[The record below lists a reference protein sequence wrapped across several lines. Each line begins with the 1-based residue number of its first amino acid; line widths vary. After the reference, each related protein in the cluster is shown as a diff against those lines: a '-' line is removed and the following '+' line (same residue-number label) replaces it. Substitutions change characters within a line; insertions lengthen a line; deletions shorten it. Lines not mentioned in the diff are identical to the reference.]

1 MVCTV
6 NCRPPC
12 HPDVLFRSLESS
24 DKSSV
29 MVVLPALGIRLKKTK
44 LDDADVCRAA
54 SSDARSTLG
63 SKCRALEPMKAAHSV
78 TSTVRCMASGGQ
90 LVQATAP
97 GVTQRVVLWGCFCK
111 FLTVG
116 IRTFSAALEHSVL
129 R

>member
-1 MVCTV
+1 MLCTV

-29 MVVLPALGIRLKKTK
+29 MVVLPAFGIRLKKTK

-63 SKCRALEPMKAAHSV
+63 SERTLEPTKAVAVHSV
-78 TSTVRCMASGGQ
+78 TSTIRRMASGGWFKQ
-90 LVQATAP
+90 HRCP
-97 GVTQRVVLWGCFCK
+97 GSRV
-111 FLTVG
+111 
-116 IRTFSAALEHSVL
+116 SACH
-129 R
+129 